1 VHGRPYAD
9 VPFRVLRGRF
19 GVPLAGAEDREAPDA
34 GLELAFPPE
43 ADALVDAVDVLE
55 GAAALRVD
63 AAAFLV
69 GAAGL
74 PGDWVA
80 FGADADDWAAADLR
94 PATADLRPGAGFRPA
109 RADGLA
115 PARADFRPA
124 GAHGLAPAGADG
136 LAPAGADGLAPA
148 GAEGFTAPTDPL
160 AATLALA
167 EVLAFAARSDPV
179 PDDAVACSPSA
190 IWARISSAMMPSA
203 STRAWARS
211 RLTLAVAS

>member
-1 VHGRPYAD
+1 MHGRPYAD

-109 RADGLA
+109 RAD
-115 PARADFRPA
+115 FR
-124 GAHGLAPAGADG
+124 PAGADG

-179 PDDAVACSPSA
+179 PDDAVACSPAA